1 MIVEESNSVVL
12 FLAMS
17 FRGLLDKQVET
28 QGGQL
33 DGQSLRS
40 ESELENLRAISI

>member
-1 MIVEESNSVVL
+1 
-12 FLAMS
+12 MS